1 MCEREAQEYQEARV
15 RQLKVR
21 SQDERMNERSF
32 RRERDLQQNI
42 WDCLK
47 KQSKLSLRKNTP
59 QIYVISTV
67 YFRSSIMKFQKI
79 VDELGSFFIILGY
92 CGEFILG
99 AEIQDIVKKFINDL
113 EHEIYKI
120 W

>member
-1 MCEREAQEYQEARV
+1 VCEREAQEYQEARV

-47 KQSKLSLRKNTP
+47 KQSKLSLRKIASNLRYLHRLL
-59 QIYVISTV
+59 QIIHN
-67 YFRSSIMKFQKI
+67 
-79 VDELGSFFIILGY
+79 
-92 CGEFILG
+92 
-99 AEIQDIVKKFINDL
+99 EIPEDC
-113 EHEIYKI
+113 
-120 W
+120 